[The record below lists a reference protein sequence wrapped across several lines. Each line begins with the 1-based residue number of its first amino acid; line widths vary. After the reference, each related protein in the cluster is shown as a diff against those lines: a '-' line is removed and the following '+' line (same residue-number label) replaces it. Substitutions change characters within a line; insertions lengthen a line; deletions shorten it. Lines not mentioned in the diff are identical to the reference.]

1 VLAMPYQCVGVNVG
15 SKTINM
21 VGGGGINSPHPPTS
35 RYRNSAAHGRTGQSD
50 ALMVDSN
57 G

>member
-1 VLAMPYQCVGVNVG
+1 MLYQSVGVNVG

-21 VGGGGINSPHPPTS
+21 VGGGGINNPHPPTS
-35 RYRNSAAHGRTGQSD
+35 CYRNSAAHGRTGKSG
-50 ALMVDSN
+50 APTVDSN